1 MAAEIFATA
10 CRLGLL
16 LAGLLLPGAMILRA
30 LRLPWM
36 LAASFTASAAAIYA
50 CVVLFALLHIPVS
63 LVTLATSLGLVTL
76 GFGRWARRR
85 NAPFPPTESTG
96 PFSFLLEL
104 GPWTPL
110 YGAFWTVVLW
120 RLVTQPL
127 NGGDVDFRWSW
138 LAEQMLRHGSLD
150 FYPPRSAADFTRYFW
165 VESLPPGVAS
175 LHAWAYACGASTRE
189 LWTSAGVGLQLLA
202 LHDWVWRLA
211 TEWGGK
217 TAARRA
223 VLLASATPILSWSV
237 LMGQETGLTAMA
249 ICGLCFALSRWYQ
262 SRATGWLALAAL
274 AAIVGAS
281 TREYGLA
288 FPVLGLGIL
297 AVMRAPRR
305 GLLIFAAMALPL
317 ALAWPVRTWVL
328 TGNPFYSLGL
338 GGIVPVNPVFVAWSA
353 SLSAGTRAAFATRVG
368 WNEIVSSLVLCA
380 PAAVFCWLAVAVHA
394 ARGLREARW
403 CAMGIG
409 VAAALWF
416 LSVPYT
422 GGGLFYSLRVLSPA
436 FALGAAFG
444 GYALYA
450 AARAPLSRV
459 MVNGVLAGLLLVTL
473 PATLTL
479 PKNPYRVSPHE
490 WPGLGRQFVAGS
502 RQADAAL
509 SRYLQSQP
517 GHARILSEGVSLPR
531 SLAAAEITVVPPWS
545 PEVAWLFDRSLK
557 PAEVARRWRQSGLH
571 YVVMTRAP
579 AQLELLLRLARW
591 RAPFFSVRKIWESDA
606 YVVFGV
612 ATPPPPPGP

>member
-1 MAAEIFATA
+1 M
-10 CRLGLL
+10 
-16 LAGLLLPGAMILRA
+16 
-30 LRLPWM
+30 
-36 LAASFTASAAAIYA
+36 
-50 CVVLFALLHIPVS
+50 
-63 LVTLATSLGLVTL
+63 
-76 GFGRWARRR
+76 
-85 NAPFPPTESTG
+85 
-96 PFSFLLEL
+96 
-104 GPWTPL
+104 
-110 YGAFWTVVLW
+110 
-120 RLVTQPL
+120 
-127 NGGDVDFRWSW
+127 
-138 LAEQMLRHGSLD
+138 
-150 FYPPRSAADFTRYFW
+150 
-165 VESLPPGVAS
+165 
-175 LHAWAYACGASTRE
+175 
-189 LWTSAGVGLQLLA
+189 
-202 LHDWVWRLA
+202 
-211 TEWGGK
+211 
-217 TAARRA
+217 
-223 VLLASATPILSWSV
+223 
-237 LMGQETGLTAMA
+237 
-249 ICGLCFALSRWYQ
+249 
-262 SRATGWLALAAL
+262 
-274 AAIVGAS
+274 
-281 TREYGLA
+281 
-288 FPVLGLGIL
+288 
-297 AVMRAPRR
+297 
-305 GLLIFAAMALPL
+305 
-317 ALAWPVRTWVL
+317 
-328 TGNPFYSLGL
+328 
-338 GGIVPVNPVFVAWSA
+338 
-353 SLSAGTRAAFATRVG
+353 
-368 WNEIVSSLVLCA
+368 SSLVLCA